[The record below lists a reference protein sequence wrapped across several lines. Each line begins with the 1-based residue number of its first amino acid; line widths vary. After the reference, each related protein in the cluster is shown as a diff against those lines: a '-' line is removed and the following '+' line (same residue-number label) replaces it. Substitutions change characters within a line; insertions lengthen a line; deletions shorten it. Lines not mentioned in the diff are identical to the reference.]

1 MKYTKSQQNVA
12 KIARRIL
19 AQMLIVAIIAPMS
32 IFLSSNSLATYVGDR
47 RITSATAV
55 VIDYET
61 GQIIYGH
68 NADVPRVPAS
78 MTKLLAVAVV
88 LDAIEDGRISFDT
101 RVYTSYNISNFSMD
115 RRYSNVPMA
124 VGSAY
129 SVRHLID
136 AVMLRSAGA
145 ATVALAE
152 LLYGNETAFIRRMNA
167 KVIEYGLVGEFHDSW
182 GISADTRISAY
193 YMAQLAR
200 AIIYEHPIILEIASR
215 TTMSHNNI
223 AMNNTNTLLGNYY
236 GLDGLKTGF
245 TNAAGWCFVGT
256 AMRDG
261 RRIIAV
267 TMGSSDRDVRFTDS
281 TILLNYGFANFNRA
295 FARHFRSEI
304 ANVDNGVT
312 FASALVPISLYN
324 DVEHRELFSFY
335 ELVEMLNDG

>member
-1 MKYTKSQQNVA
+1 MYTKLQQNVTKVA
-12 KIARRIL
+12 KIIL
-19 AQMLIVAIIAPMS
+19 AQVLILAIIAS
-32 IFLSSNSLATYVGDR
+32 VSVLLSTNALATYVGDR
-47 RITSATAV
+47 RISSATAV

-61 GQIIYGH
+61 GKIIFDH
-68 NADVPRVPAS
+68 NAEVQRVPAS

-101 RVYTSYNISNFSMD
+101 RVYTSYNISNFSMN
-115 RRYSNVPMA
+115 RRYSNVPMP
-124 VGSAY
+124 VGSSY

-152 LLYGNETAFIRRMNA
+152 LLYGTEATFINRMNA
-167 KVIEYGLVGEFHDSW
+167 KVIEYGLVGDFRDSW

-200 AIIYEHPIILEIASR
+200 AIVKEHPIILEIASR

-223 AMNNTNTLLGNYY
+223 AMNNTNTLLGNYD

-281 TILLNYGFANFNRA
+281 TILLNYGFTNFNRA
-295 FARHFRSEI
+295 FAGHFRSEVEN
-304 ANVDNGVT
+304 ADNGVR
-312 FASALVPISLYN
+312 FGSALVPISLYN
-324 DVEHRELFSFY
+324 DIEHRELFSFY
-335 ELVEMLNDG
+335 ELAEILNEG